1 MVKTLN
7 DKLIKS
13 YIKPR
18 ERDCNKGDFGKLLV
32 VSSCASMSG
41 AIQIVTNAAL
51 RSGVGLCTAA
61 SVESALLPL
70 RVSTP
75 EAITLPLPATRDG
88 KISRKAADTIL
99 EYAKGCS
106 AAVIGCGL
114 SVCEDTEVLLGEL
127 FKKLEI
133 PTVLDADGINIA
145 ARNINI
151 LRDTSTPLI
160 LTPHLKEMSR
170 LIAMDTPEIKAN
182 KEHIAEEFA
191 HAYNCTL
198 VLKDF
203 ESVIANPD
211 GEVFRNT
218 AGHPC
223 MAKGGSGDML
233 AGMIGAFLAQGF
245 SPAAAANCGVYLHAK
260 AGEICGAR
268 MGDLS
273 VLASDMIKALPEV
286 FLKL

>member
-1 MVKTLN
+1 MKIL
-7 DKLIKS
+7 DQKLIKS

-18 ERDCNKGDFGKLLV
+18 ERDCNKGDFGKLLI
-32 VSSCASMSG
+32 VSSSACMSG
-41 AIQIVTNAAL
+41 ALQIATNAAL
-51 RSGVGLCTAA
+51 RCGVGLCTAA
-61 SVESALLPL
+61 SVDDALLPL
-70 RVSTP
+70 RISTP
-75 EAITLPLPATRDG
+75 EAITLPLPSTKDG
-88 KISRKAADTIL
+88 KISKKAADIIL
-99 EYAKGCS
+99 DYAKGCT
-106 AAVIGCGL
+106 ALVLGCGL
-114 SVCEDTEVLLGEL
+114 SVCEDTEILLEEL

-151 LRDTSTPLI
+151 LRNTSTPLI

-170 LIAMDTPEIKAN
+170 LIAMDTPEIKEN
-182 KEHIAEEFA
+182 KIEVAKEFA
-191 HAYNCTL
+191 HDYNCTL

-211 GEVFRNT
+211 GEIFLNT

-245 SPAAAANCGVYLHAK
+245 SLKEAANAGVYLHAK
-260 AGEICGAR
+260 AGEICGKK

-286 FLKL
+286 FTML

>member
-1 MVKTLN
+1 MKILD

-18 ERDCNKGDFGKLLV
+18 ERDCNKGDFGKLLI

-41 AIQIVTNAAL
+41 ALQISTRAAL
-51 RSGVGLCTAA
+51 RCGVGLCCAA
-61 SVESALLPL
+61 SVEAALLPL

-75 EAITLPLPATRDG
+75 EAITLPLSETRDG

-99 EYAKGCS
+99 DYAKGCT

-114 SVCEDTEVLLGEL
+114 SVCEDTEILLEEL
-127 FKKLEI
+127 FKELEI

-151 LRDTSTPLI
+151 LRNTSTPLI

-170 LIAMDTPEIKAN
+170 LIATDTSEIKKN
-182 KEHIAEEFA
+182 KAEVAKEFA
-191 HAYNCTL
+191 HSYNCTL

-211 GEVFRNT
+211 GEIFLNT
-218 AGHPC
+218 SGHPC

-245 SPAAAANCGVYLHAK
+245 SPKAAANCAVYLHAK
-260 AGEICGAR
+260 AGEICGSR
-268 MGDLS
+268 MGDAS
-273 VLASDMIKALPEV
+273 VLATDMIEALCEV
-286 FLKL
+286 FTTL

>member
-1 MVKTLN
+1 MKIL
-7 DKLIKS
+7 DQKLIKS

-18 ERDCNKGDFGKLLV
+18 ERDCNKGDFGKLLI
-32 VSSCASMSG
+32 VSSCACMSG
-41 AIQIVTNAAL
+41 ALQIATKAAL
-51 RSGVGLCTAA
+51 RCGVGLCTAA
-61 SVESALLPL
+61 SVDDALLPL
-70 RVSTP
+70 RISTP
-75 EAITLPLPATRDG
+75 EAITLSLPSTKDG
-88 KISRKAADTIL
+88 KISKKAADIIL
-99 EYAKGCS
+99 DYAKGCT
-106 AAVIGCGL
+106 ALVLGCGL
-114 SVCEDTEVLLGEL
+114 SVCEDTEILLEEL

-151 LRDTSTPLI
+151 LRNTSTPLI

-170 LIAMDTPEIKAN
+170 LIAMDTPEIKEN
-182 KEHIAEEFA
+182 KIEVAKEFA
-191 HAYNCTL
+191 HSYNCTL

-211 GEVFRNT
+211 GEIFLNT

-245 SPAAAANCGVYLHAK
+245 SLKEAANAGVYLHAK
-260 AGEICGAR
+260 AGEICGKK

-286 FLKL
+286 FTTL

>member
-1 MVKTLN
+1 MKIL
-7 DKLIKS
+7 DQKLIKS

-18 ERDCNKGDFGKLLV
+18 ERDCNKGDFGKLLI
-32 VSSCASMSG
+32 VSSCACMSG
-41 AIQIVTNAAL
+41 ALQIATKAAL
-51 RSGVGLCTAA
+51 RCGVGLCTAA
-61 SVESALLPL
+61 SVDDALLPL
-70 RVSTP
+70 RISTP
-75 EAITLPLPATRDG
+75 EAITLPLPSTKDG
-88 KISRKAADTIL
+88 KISKKAADIIL
-99 EYAKGCS
+99 DYAKGCT
-106 AAVIGCGL
+106 ALVLGCGL
-114 SVCEDTEVLLGEL
+114 SVCEDTEILLEEL

-151 LRDTSTPLI
+151 LRNTSTPLI

-170 LIAMDTPEIKAN
+170 LIAMDTPEIKEN
-182 KEHIAEEFA
+182 KIEVAKEFA
-191 HAYNCTL
+191 HSYNCTL

-211 GEVFRNT
+211 GEIFLNT

-245 SPAAAANCGVYLHAK
+245 SLKEAANAGVYLHAK
-260 AGEICGAR
+260 AGEICGKK

-273 VLASDMIKALPEV
+273 VLATDMIKALPEV
-286 FLKL
+286 FTML

>member
-1 MVKTLN
+1 MIKTLN

-18 ERDCNKGDFGKLLV
+18 ERDCNKGDFGKLLI

-41 AIQIVTNAAL
+41 ALQIATRSAL
-51 RSGVGLCTAA
+51 RCGVGLCCAA
-61 SVESALLPL
+61 SVESALFPL

-75 EAITLPLPATRDG
+75 EAITLPLPSTKDG
-88 KISRKAADTIL
+88 KISRKSADIIL
-99 EYAKGCS
+99 NYAKGCS

-114 SVCEDTEVLLGEL
+114 SVCEDTEILLEEL

-170 LIAMDTPEIKAN
+170 LIAKDTLEIKQN
-182 KEHIAEEFA
+182 KEHLAQEFA

-198 VLKDF
+198 VLKDSI
-203 ESVIANPD
+203 SVIANPD

-223 MAKGGSGDML
+223 MAKGASGDML
-233 AGMIGAFLAQGF
+233 AGMIGSFLAQGF
-245 SPAAAANCGVYLHAK
+245 SPTAAANCAVFLHAK
-260 AGEICGAR
+260 AGEICGEK
-268 MGDLS
+268 MGDAS
-273 VLASDMIKALPEV
+273 VLATDMIEALPEV
-286 FLKL
+286 FTTL